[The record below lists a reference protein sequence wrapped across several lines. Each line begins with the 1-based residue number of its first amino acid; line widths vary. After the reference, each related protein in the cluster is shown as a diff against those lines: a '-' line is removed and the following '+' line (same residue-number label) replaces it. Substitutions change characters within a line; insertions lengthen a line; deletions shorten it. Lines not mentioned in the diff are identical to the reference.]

1 MTILSTDLKVLTQ
14 RGYNG
19 ASATTF
25 YRPYLADLFVIHQ
38 LVERIL
44 PQQKAER
51 QAAEKAEREKAEKA
65 KREEAEKVR
74 AETSAFFQ
82 LEPTRND
89 VTCTQTKI
97 PITQT
102 NTLLPSASTVIATP
116 GSTGRERTSTD
127 SPQTSAIPE
136 LGPLLHQ
143 NRSDAALYHLVS
155 PSAAQSSG
163 EIVDSPQLDPTITS
177 LSNIGTPLETDISG
191 FHPMFHFI

>member
-14 RGYNG
+14 RKYNG

-74 AETSAFFQ
+74 AETSAF
-82 LEPTRND
+82 
-89 VTCTQTKI
+89 
-97 PITQT
+97 
-102 NTLLPSASTVIATP
+102 SARA
-116 GSTGRERTSTD
+116 
-127 SPQTSAIPE
+127 
-136 LGPLLHQ
+136 
-143 NRSDAALYHLVS
+143 Y
-155 PSAAQSSG
+155 
-163 EIVDSPQLDPTITS
+163 
-177 LSNIGTPLETDISG
+177 
-191 FHPMFHFI
+191 